1 MTEMTGKD
9 KKRLR
14 RWSPAHL
21 VEFLKNFHWKRRYGF
36 GRTIAIYIDD
46 FSIQFAVVKRF
57 WHITRLLNVT
67 KVYIPSNHDT
77 REKRE
82 NFITAEIDDYVSQY
96 RRRMTRFV
104 LGVGGP
110 ESAIRTLS
118 FPEMSSRELAQA
130 VFWEGNKKIPF
141 GLEEAF
147 WGYHVIA
154 DNKSDSGNLRRVSLL
169 AVSKKEVNHPLDQIK
184 TDIRFDAVY
193 HKLEA
198 IGCLLPHIEGFSE
211 EKTYTLVNI
220 KKNHSEISFY
230 RGARLDFKHVVSIGT
245 GTVPGA
251 GRDRKKY
258 DTFTETLVAEIQNS
272 LDYYSGQFS
281 HTAVDTVFVYGDLS
295 YSEDL
300 IDKLTDR
307 FGIEFRRFPLDKWL
321 ATQPQAGEFAEQIPV
336 SLGAVALALAN
347 EEMVNFLPPN
357 LKEKNDARHFYR
369 RAVPALAGITA
380 LLLFVL
386 ASFQFQV
393 DADKALL
400 AAAENQVRRF
410 ETSPSFLM
418 YNQIKQRMAVDKNLV
433 ERLAHAPCLLNL
445 NLKELSI
452 LTPGA
457 VWLESYL
464 LEGNASRYSLILT
477 GRAISSAPPPEIIL
491 AEFITRL
498 EGSPFFDK
506 IILKKQNKKSLGAE
520 FSLEFAL
527 EMETVL

>member
-1 MTEMTGKD
+1 MTENARN
-9 KKRLR
+9 KKRKNWKWSAAMVLKSLGKLR
-14 RWSPAHL
+14 
-21 VEFLKNFHWKRRYGF
+21 WKRRYGF
-36 GRTIAIYIDD
+36 GRTIAIYIDE

-67 KVYIPSNHDT
+67 KVYIPSNYDA

-82 NFITAEIDDYVSQY
+82 NFITAEINDYVSQY

-118 FPEMSSRELAQA
+118 LPEMSGRELAQA

-147 WGYHVIA
+147 WGYHVIVN
-154 DNKSDSGNLRRVSLL
+154 DGSDSGNLRRVSLL
-169 AVSKKEVNHPLDQIK
+169 AISKKEVNRPLDQIK

-198 IGCLLPHIEGFSE
+198 IGFLLPHIEGFSE

-220 KKNHSEISFY
+220 KRNHSEISFY
-230 RGARLDFKHVVSIGT
+230 RGARLDFKHVASIGT
-245 GTVPGA
+245 GTVTGA

-258 DTFTETLVAEIQNS
+258 DAFTEALVAEIQNS

-281 HTAVDTVFVYGDLS
+281 HTAIDTVFVYGDLS

-300 IDKLTDR
+300 INLLTDR
-307 FGIEFRRFPLDKWL
+307 FDIEFCRFPLDRWL
-321 ATQPQAGEFAEQIPV
+321 ATQPQAREFAEQIPV
-336 SLGAVALALAN
+336 SLGAVALAIAN

-357 LKEKNDARHFYR
+357 LKEKNDARHFYH
-369 RAVPALAGITA
+369 RAVPALAGFTA
-380 LLLFVL
+380 ILLFIL
-386 ASFQFQV
+386 ASFQLQV
-393 DADKALL
+393 DTNKTVLS
-400 AAAENQVRRF
+400 AAQNQMRQF
-410 ETSPSFLM
+410 ETSPSFVI
-418 YNQIKQRMAVDKNLV
+418 YNQIKQRMAADENLV
-433 ERLAHAPCLLNL
+433 KQLAHTPSLLNL
-445 NLKELSI
+445 NLKELSL
-452 LTPGA
+452 LTPGG

-464 LEGNASRYSLILT
+464 LEGDAPHYSLILT

-520 FSLEFAL
+520 FSLEFCL
-527 EMETVL
+527 EMEAVI